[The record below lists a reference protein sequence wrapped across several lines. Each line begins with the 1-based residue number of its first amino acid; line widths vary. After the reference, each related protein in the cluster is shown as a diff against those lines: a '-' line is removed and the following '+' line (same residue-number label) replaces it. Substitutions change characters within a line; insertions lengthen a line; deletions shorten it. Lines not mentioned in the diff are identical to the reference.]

1 VEVIGRPVEVSGHG
15 YSPAMKT
22 TAARLIEHR
31 APLRVEDVDLKETGP
46 DEVLVEMAFG
56 GVNPVDRYGAMGL
69 AAPDG
74 PLPRTLG
81 TEGSGIVDGKP
92 VLVHG
97 SGVGTKC
104 DGLWA
109 TKAVVPRQSVT
120 EVPDGVE
127 LAFAAS
133 IGVAGATAWNVVK
146 EVAQTTSEDRVLVL
160 GATGGVGGMIVSL
173 AHSTGATVWGQTRN
187 ESNRTWI
194 SEMGADGVI
203 ISDGTEM
210 AKSAGELSPTVVFD
224 PLGGGF
230 TGQAISV
237 MAEHGR
243 LVLFGTS
250 ASQNGE
256 LPLQMVY
263 RKGLTIFGYG
273 GLIAS
278 QEVLANAKRRALEAV
293 ADRSMKVAVTKAFP
307 LSEVNDA
314 LSFQAGGSAPGNVLL
329 DLGS

>member
-1 VEVIGRPVEVSGHG
+1 
-15 YSPAMKT
+15 MKT
-22 TAARLIEHR
+22 TAARLIEHG
-31 APLRVEDVDLKETGP
+31 APLRVEDVDLEEAGP

-56 GVNPVDRYGAMGL
+56 GVNPVDRYGAMGIT
-69 AAPDG
+69 AADG

-81 TEGSGIVDGKP
+81 TEGSGTVDGRP

-97 SGVGTKC
+97 SGVGTKR

-109 TKAVVPRQSVT
+109 TKAVVPRQAVT

-133 IGVAGATAWNVVK
+133 IGIAGATAWNVVK
-146 EVAQTTSEDRVLVL
+146 EVAKTTSEDRVLVL

-187 ESNRTWI
+187 EKNRAWI

-203 ISDGTEM
+203 VSDGSGLAT
-210 AKSAGELSPTVVFD
+210 SAGDLSPTVVFD
-224 PLGGGF
+224 PLGGSF
-230 TGQAISV
+230 TGQAIS
-237 MAEHGR
+237 MLAEHGR

-250 ASQNGE
+250 ASGTGE
-256 LPLQMVY
+256 LPLQMIY

-273 GLIAS
+273 GLISS

-293 ADRSMKVAVTKAFP
+293 ADRTMKVSVSKTFP

-314 LSFQAGGSAPGNVLL
+314 LSFQAGGSAPGNVVL
-329 DLGS
+329 DVRS

>member
-1 VEVIGRPVEVSGHG
+1 
-15 YSPAMKT
+15 MKT
-22 TAARLIEHR
+22 TAARLIEHG
-31 APLRVEDVDLKETGP
+31 APLRVEDVDLKEPGP
-46 DEVLVEMAFG
+46 DEVLVDMAFG

-74 PLPRTLG
+74 PIPRTLG
-81 TEGSGIVDGKP
+81 TEGSGTVDGKA

-97 SGVGTKC
+97 SGVGTKR

-109 TKAVVPRQSVT
+109 TKSVVPLQAVT
-120 EVPDGVE
+120 EVPDGVK
-127 LAFAAS
+127 LSFAAS
-133 IGVAGATAWNVVK
+133 IGIAGATAWNVVM
-146 EVAQTTSEDRVLVL
+146 ETAQTTSEDRVLVL
-160 GATGGVGGMIVSL
+160 GASGGVGGMIVSL

-187 ESNRTWI
+187 ENNRAWI

-203 ISDGTEM
+203 VSEGAEM

-230 TGQAISV
+230 TGQAITV

-250 ASQNGE
+250 ASTTGE

-263 RKGLTIFGYG
+263 RKGITIFGYG

-278 QEVLANAKRRALEAV
+278 QEVLTNAKRSALQAV
-293 ADRSMKVAVTKAFP
+293 ADGTMKVSVTKAFP
-307 LSEVNDA
+307 LAQVNDA
-314 LSFQAGGSAPGNVLL
+314 LSFQAGRSTPGNVVL
-329 DLGS
+329 DLRS

>member
-1 VEVIGRPVEVSGHG
+1 
-15 YSPAMKT
+15 
-22 TAARLIEHR
+22 
-31 APLRVEDVDLKETGP
+31 
-46 DEVLVEMAFG
+46 
-56 GVNPVDRYGAMGL
+56 
-69 AAPDG
+69 
-74 PLPRTLG
+74 
-81 TEGSGIVDGKP
+81 
-92 VLVHG
+92 
-97 SGVGTKC
+97 
-104 DGLWA
+104 
-109 TKAVVPRQSVT
+109 
-120 EVPDGVE
+120 
-127 LAFAAS
+127 
-133 IGVAGATAWNVVK
+133 
-146 EVAQTTSEDRVLVL
+146 
-160 GATGGVGGMIVSL
+160 
-173 AHSTGATVWGQTRN
+173 
-187 ESNRTWI
+187 
-194 SEMGADGVI
+194 VI